1 MKENFGF
8 TFFEL
13 LIVIGVLAILTV
25 MAFPAFQLF
34 RGESDLN
41 ETAEESINSLRL
53 AQNKTLASEGASNYG
68 VHFESDKFVLFK
80 GVNYDSLAP
89 DNDVH
94 NLRKPLEIYAINLA
108 GGGSKIV
115 FDRVVGTTAQFG
127 SVSLRLKADTSK
139 TRTIYI
145 KNSGQIGLTSPSIPS
160 DEDRIKDSRHVHFDY
175 SRVIATSTEKLTLT
189 LDSSVTEEII
199 IADNLEDGQIYW
211 EGEVDVGGS
220 TQKLTIQTHILN
232 DPVEG
237 SQFSIHRDRRYNNK
251 ILDIDISGDSG
262 ITPNL
267 INYSADGLTTS
278 KGTSIY
284 VTEEPDWQ

>member
-1 MKENFGF
+1 MKENFGI

-13 LIVIGVLAILTV
+13 LIVVGILAILTV

-41 ETAEESINSLRL
+41 EATEESINSLRL

-80 GVNYDSLAP
+80 GVNYDHLAP

-94 NLRKPLEIYAINLA
+94 NLRKPLEIYEINLA
-108 GGGSKIV
+108 GGGSEIV
-115 FDRVVGTTAQFG
+115 FDRVLGTTAQFG
-127 SVSLRLKADTSK
+127 SVSLRLKADISK

-145 KNSGQIGLTSPSIPS
+145 ENSGQVGLVSPSAPS
-160 DEDRIKDSRHVHFDY
+160 DEDRIKDSRHVHFVY
-175 SRVIATSTEKLTLT
+175 AGRTISTSTEKLILEF
-189 LDSSVTEEII
+189 DSAVVEEII

-220 TQKLTIQTHILN
+220 IQKLTIQTHILN

-237 SQFSIHRDRRYNNK
+237 SQFCVHRDRRYNDK
-251 ILDIDISGDSG
+251 TLDIDISGDGG

-267 INYSADGLTTS
+267 INYSADGLTTT

-284 VTEEPDWQ
+284 VTKPDWQ